1 MLNNYFGGVYMENK
15 IEFYRL
21 ERGKV
26 LDLLRELK
34 EELLLTKMNFLTGD
48 ICFEE
53 FVKLRDS
60 IKFRIDV
67 AKEVDEEMERLLN
80 DLMMDELARI
90 EWAEEDDD
98 DDDYD
103 DYKPAW

>member
-1 MLNNYFGGVYMENK
+1 MENK

-34 EELLLTKMNFLTGD
+34 EELLLTKMNFLMGD

-67 AKEVDEEMERLLN
+67 AKEVDEELERLLN
-80 DLMMDELARI
+80 DFMLDALALR
-90 EWAEEDDD
+90 EWDEEDDD
-98 DDDYD
+98 YNYD
-103 DYKPAW
+103 DYEPEW

>member
-1 MLNNYFGGVYMENK
+1 M
-15 IEFYRL
+15 
-21 ERGKV
+21 
-26 LDLLRELK
+26 
-34 EELLLTKMNFLTGD
+34 GD

-80 DLMMDELARI
+80 DLMMDELVRI
-90 EWAEEDDD
+90 EWAEEDED

-103 DYKPAW
+103 YEPEW

>member
-1 MLNNYFGGVYMENK
+1 MENK

-34 EELLLTKMNFLTGD
+34 EKLLLTKMNFLMGD

-80 DLMMDELARI
+80 DLMMDELVRI

-98 DDDYD
+98 DYD
-103 DYKPAW
+103 DYVPWW

>member
-1 MLNNYFGGVYMENK
+1 MENK

-21 ERGKV
+21 EREKV
-26 LDLLRELK
+26 LNLLRELK
-34 EELLLTKMNFLTGD
+34 EELLLTKMNFLMGD
-48 ICFEE
+48 ISFEE
-53 FVKLRDS
+53 FIKLREP

-67 AKEVDEEMERLLN
+67 AKEVDEEIESILKNVLL
-80 DLMMDELARI
+80 
-90 EWAEEDDD
+90 EEYEPVWDDDDD

>member
-1 MLNNYFGGVYMENK
+1 MENRT
-15 IEFYRL
+15 EFYRL
-21 ERGKV
+21 ERRKV
-26 LDLLRELK
+26 LSLLRELN
-34 EELLLTKMNFLTGD
+34 EELITTKMRFLMGD

-53 FVKLRDS
+53 FVKLREP

-67 AKEVDEEMERLLN
+67 AKEVDEE
-80 DLMMDELARI
+80 I
-90 EWAEEDDD
+90 ESILKNVMLEEYEPVWTEEDDD

>member
-1 MLNNYFGGVYMENK
+1 MENK

-21 ERGKV
+21 EREKV
-26 LDLLRELK
+26 LNLLRELK
-34 EELLLTKMNFLTGD
+34 EELLLTKMNFLMGD

-67 AKEVDEEMERLLN
+67 AKEVYEEMERLLN
-80 DLMMDELARI
+80 DLMMDELALR
-90 EWAEEDDD
+90 ELAEEDDD
-98 DDDYD
+98 DYNYD
-103 DYKPAW
+103 DDGPWC

>member
-1 MLNNYFGGVYMENK
+1 MENK

-34 EELLLTKMNFLTGD
+34 EELLLTKMNFLMGD
-48 ICFEE
+48 ISFEE
-53 FVKLRDS
+53 FLELRDS

-80 DLMMDELARI
+80 DLMMDELVRI
-90 EWAEEDDD
+90 EWTEDEDD

>member
-1 MLNNYFGGVYMENK
+1 MENK

-26 LDLLRELK
+26 LDLLRELN
-34 EELLLTKMNFLTGD
+34 EELIATKMRFLRGN
-48 ICFEE
+48 ICFEK
-53 FVKLRDS
+53 FVNLRDS

-80 DLMMDELARI
+80 DLMMDELVRI
-90 EWAEEDDD
+90 EWAEEDD

>member
-1 MLNNYFGGVYMENK
+1 MENRT
-15 IEFYRL
+15 EFYRL
-21 ERGKV
+21 ERRKV
-26 LDLLRELK
+26 LKLLRELN
-34 EELLLTKMNFLTGD
+34 EESITIKMNFLMGD

-80 DLMMDELARI
+80 DLMMDELVRI
-90 EWAEEDDD
+90 ERAEDDD
-98 DDDYD
+98 DDDYNYN
-103 DYKPAW
+103 DYGPWW

>member
-1 MLNNYFGGVYMENK
+1 MENK

-21 ERGKV
+21 EREKV
-26 LDLLRELK
+26 LNLLRELK
-34 EELLLTKMNFLTGD
+34 EELLLTKMNFLMGD
-48 ICFEE
+48 IYFEE

-80 DLMMDELARI
+80 DLMMDELVRI
-90 EWAEEDDD
+90 EWAEDDDD

-103 DYKPAW
+103 DYDDYKPAW

>member
-1 MLNNYFGGVYMENK
+1 MENK

-34 EELLLTKMNFLTGD
+34 EKLLLTKMNFLMGN

-67 AKEVDEEMERLLN
+67 AKEVYEEMERLLN
-80 DLMMDELARI
+80 DLMMDELALR
-90 EWAEEDDD
+90 ELAEEDDD
-98 DDDYD
+98 DYNYD
-103 DYKPAW
+103 DDGPWC

>member
-1 MLNNYFGGVYMENK
+1 MENRT
-15 IEFYRL
+15 EFYRL
-21 ERGKV
+21 ERRKV
-26 LDLLRELK
+26 LKLLRELN
-34 EELLLTKMNFLTGD
+34 EELITTKMNFLMGD

-53 FVKLRDS
+53 FIKLRDP

-67 AKEVDEEMERLLN
+67 AKEVDEE
-80 DLMMDELARI
+80 I
-90 EWAEEDDD
+90 ESILKNVMLEEYEPVFDDDD

>member
-1 MLNNYFGGVYMENK
+1 MENR
-15 IEFYRL
+15 IEYYRL

-48 ICFEE
+48 ICLEE
-53 FVKLRDS
+53 FVKMRDS

-80 DLMMDELARI
+80 DLMMDELVRI

-98 DDDYD
+98 YD
-103 DYKPAW
+103 DYELFGRVYYGK

>member
-1 MLNNYFGGVYMENK
+1 MENRT
-15 IEFYRL
+15 EFYRL
-21 ERGKV
+21 ERRKV
-26 LDLLRELK
+26 LSLLRELN
-34 EELLLTKMNFLTGD
+34 EELITIKMNFLMGD

-53 FVKLRDS
+53 FVKLREP

-67 AKEVDEEMERLLN
+67 AKEVDEEIESLLN
-80 DLMMDELARI
+80 NLLLE
-90 EWAEEDDD
+90 EYEPVWTEDDD

>member
-1 MLNNYFGGVYMENK
+1 MENR

-26 LDLLRELK
+26 LNLLRELN
-34 EELLLTKMNFLTGD
+34 EELLLTKMNFLMGS

-67 AKEVDEEMERLLN
+67 AKEVEEELERLLN
-80 DLMMDELARI
+80 DLMLDELVLR
-90 EWAEEDDD
+90 EWDEDDET
-98 DDDYD
+98 DDYE
-103 DYKPAW
+103 PEW

>member
-1 MLNNYFGGVYMENK
+1 MENRT
-15 IEFYRL
+15 EFYRL
-21 ERGKV
+21 ERRKV
-26 LDLLRELK
+26 LKLLRELN
-34 EELLLTKMNFLTGD
+34 EELITTNMNFLMGD

-53 FVKLRDS
+53 FIELRNP

-98 DDDYD
+98 DYD
-103 DYKPAW
+103 DYGPWW

>member
-1 MLNNYFGGVYMENK
+1 MENK

-34 EELLLTKMNFLTGD
+34 EELLLTKMNFLMGD

-67 AKEVDEEMERLLN
+67 AKEVDEE
-80 DLMMDELARI
+80 I
-90 EWAEEDDD
+90 ESILKNVMLEEYEPVWTEEDDD

>member
-1 MLNNYFGGVYMENK
+1 MENRT
-15 IEFYRL
+15 EFYRL
-21 ERGKV
+21 ERRKV
-26 LDLLRELK
+26 LKLLRELN
-34 EELLLTKMNFLTGD
+34 EELITTKMNFLMGD

-53 FVKLRDS
+53 FIKLRDP

-67 AKEVDEEMERLLN
+67 AKEVDEE
-80 DLMMDELARI
+80 I
-90 EWAEEDDD
+90 ESILKNVMLEEYEPVFDDD

>member
-1 MLNNYFGGVYMENK
+1 MENR

-26 LDLLRELK
+26 LNLLRELN
-34 EELLLTKMNFLTGD
+34 EELLTTKMCFLMGD

-67 AKEVDEEMERLLN
+67 AKEVAEELERLLN
-80 DLMMDELARI
+80 DLMLDELALR
-90 EWAEEDDD
+90 EWDEDDD
-98 DDDYD
+98 DYNYD
-103 DYKPAW
+103 DYEPEW

>member
-1 MLNNYFGGVYMENK
+1 MANRT
-15 IEFYRL
+15 EFYRL
-21 ERGKV
+21 ERRKV
-26 LDLLRELK
+26 LKLLRELN
-34 EELLLTKMNFLTGD
+34 EELITTNMNFLMGD

-53 FVKLRDS
+53 FIELRNP

-67 AKEVDEEMERLLN
+67 AKEVDEEIESLLN
-80 DLMMDELARI
+80 NLLL
-90 EWAEEDDD
+90 EEYEPVWSEEDDDDDD

>member
-1 MLNNYFGGVYMENK
+1 MENRT
-15 IEFYRL
+15 EFYRS
-21 ERGKV
+21 ERRKV
-26 LDLLRELK
+26 LSLLRELN
-34 EELLLTKMNFLTGD
+34 EELITTKMNFLMGD

-53 FVKLRDS
+53 FVKLRDP

-67 AKEVDEEMERLLN
+67 AKEVDEE
-80 DLMMDELARI
+80 I
-90 EWAEEDDD
+90 ESILKNLILEEYEPVWTEDD

>member
-1 MLNNYFGGVYMENK
+1 MENRT
-15 IEFYRL
+15 EFYRL
-21 ERGKV
+21 ERRKV
-26 LDLLRELK
+26 LSLLRELN
-34 EELLLTKMNFLTGD
+34 EELITTKMHFLMGD

-53 FVKLRDS
+53 FIKLRDP

-80 DLMMDELARI
+80 DLMMDELVRI

-103 DYKPAW
+103 DYGPWW

>member
-1 MLNNYFGGVYMENK
+1 MENEL
-15 IEFYRL
+15 EFYRSQRVRVFNL
-21 ERGKV
+21 IRDLNKELILIK
-26 LDLLRELK
+26 LDFV
-34 EELLLTKMNFLTGD
+34 NGS
-48 ICFEE
+48 ISHEE
-53 FVKLRDS
+53 FLDLRDS

-90 EWAEEDDD
+90 EGAEEDD

>member
-1 MLNNYFGGVYMENK
+1 MENRT
-15 IEFYRL
+15 EFYRL
-21 ERGKV
+21 ERRKV
-26 LDLLRELK
+26 LKLLRELN
-34 EELLLTKMNFLTGD
+34 EELITTNMNFLMGD

-80 DLMMDELARI
+80 DLMMDELVRI
-90 EWAEEDDD
+90 EWAEED